1 MADSVGGGGAAA
13 AAGVDVKR
21 PVVYLVRHAHA
32 GDRADWSGA
41 DAQRPLTAKG
51 RRQAEAIA
59 AALAAAPVARILSS
73 PSRRCVQTVEPLSQA
88 CDLRIEVVSWLDEG
102 SEPDEALGELESLDL
117 PVVACTH
124 GDIIPAV
131 LDTVRQRGARVDGP
145 LTWPKG
151 SVWLLS
157 GDRRGIRNARMLVRP

>member
-1 MADSVGGGGAAA
+1 MADGVVGGDATAT
-13 AAGVDVKR
+13 AGVDVKR

-32 GDRADWSGA
+32 GDRSDWPGV
-41 DAQRPLTAKG
+41 DAERPLTAKG

-59 AALAAAPVARILSS
+59 AALAGAPVARILSS
-73 PSRRCVQTVEPLSQA
+73 PSQRCVQTVEPLSHA
-88 CDLRIEVVSWLDEG
+88 YDLRIELASWLEEG
-102 SEPDEALGELESLDL
+102 SDPDEALQELESLDL

-131 LDTVRQRGARVDGP
+131 LDTVRQRGARVDRP